1 MSRVKTLDLR
11 LPAPVVRGHGLM
23 YEGAPHDALGRR
35 ISKSWLKGGVS
46 GTGRAKCA
54 CGALSASLPSAYKR
68 KEWHRDHRRS
78 LVGP

>member
-1 MSRVKTLDLR
+1 MSIAQDRERL

-54 CGALSASLPSAYKR
+54 CGALSTSLPSAYKR

-78 LVGP
+78 LAAS

>member
-1 MSRVKTLDLR
+1 MSIAKDRELL

-23 YEGAPHDALGRR
+23 YEGAPHDASGRR
-35 ISKSWLKGGVS
+35 VIRNFLAGGVS
-46 GTGRAKCA
+46 GIGRAKCA

-68 KEWHRDHRRS
+68 KEWHRDHRRG